1 MQRPGCRGVTTPRG
15 FSGKRQRALTP
26 SEELDGGLATAI
38 TILHITGIIA
48 QVLLLQ
54 GVNCQGNGHFLLT
67 KMLLDNPARQTN
79 KRGNSHFGTFDRYSW
94 DPECSN
100 RRNAREQRASV
111 KVQ

>member
-79 KRGNSHFGTFDRYSW
+79 GEILILEHLIGTVGIQSAAIA
-94 DPECSN
+94 EMHVS
-100 RRNAREQRASV
+100 SV
-111 KVQ
+111 RL